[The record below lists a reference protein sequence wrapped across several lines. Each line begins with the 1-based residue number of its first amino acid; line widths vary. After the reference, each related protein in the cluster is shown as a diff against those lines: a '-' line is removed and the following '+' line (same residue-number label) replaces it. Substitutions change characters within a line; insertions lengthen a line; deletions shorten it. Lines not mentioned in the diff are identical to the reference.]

1 MTFTLPDA
9 VESTTIQIFWSWV
22 VESWEEIW
30 QKRLLRSG
38 WKPLLQGKDTKSG
51 WKKSKPWKRKTLKN
65 KFKIQISKFLPSG
78 SGPDRGRG
86 RQANVKGMSKFVT
99 QGFSLELNQP

>member
-1 MTFTLPDA
+1 MISTLPDA
-9 VESTTIQIFWSWV
+9 VESIMTQIFWSLV
-22 VESWEEIW
+22 AESWEESW
-30 QKRLLRSG
+30 QKRLSRSG
-38 WKPLLQGKDTKSG
+38 WTLLLQGGDTKGG
-51 WKKSKPWKRKTLKN
+51 WRKSRPSKRKTLKN

-99 QGFSLELNQP
+99 QGF